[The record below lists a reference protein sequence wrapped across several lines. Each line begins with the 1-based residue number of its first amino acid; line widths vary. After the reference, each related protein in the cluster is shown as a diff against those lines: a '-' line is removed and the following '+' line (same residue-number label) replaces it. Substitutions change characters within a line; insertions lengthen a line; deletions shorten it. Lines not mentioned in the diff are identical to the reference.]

1 MPSFSWRLWLGLVL
15 ILPSSLAAGEAS
27 SLLQDWHDV
36 WLFRFFLNVLGYT
49 TIIIP
54 GYFLITYLKRIN
66 YLQTGRGI
74 FYPVIKACV
83 FGSET
88 KTGLLD
94 DVSLAPRNDADSG
107 SSARQAFK
115 LVFCAAGLQVE
126 HFLHSLTNGEN
137 TTKYS

>member
-1 MPSFSWRLWLGLVL
+1 MSLVLIRVCVCARGRLWLGLVL

-66 YLQTGRGI
+66 YLQTG
-74 FYPVIKACV
+74 VDDLQ
-83 FGSET
+83 
-88 KTGLLD
+88 TGDYTHVALIRWHTHRPIHTQAYIL
-94 DVSLAPRNDADSG
+94 
-107 SSARQAFK
+107 SS
-115 LVFCAAGLQVE
+115 
-126 HFLHSLTNGEN
+126 HD
-137 TTKYS
+137 